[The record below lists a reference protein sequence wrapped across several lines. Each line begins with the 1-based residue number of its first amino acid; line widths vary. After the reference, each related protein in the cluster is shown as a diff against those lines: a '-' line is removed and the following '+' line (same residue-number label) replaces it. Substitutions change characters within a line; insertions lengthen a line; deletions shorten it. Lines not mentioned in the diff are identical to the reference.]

1 MLQKKYTAKNKFVI
15 TVLQN
20 ILLKKK
26 CKKLFPEKYKQKQL
40 VIQKDGYPV
49 LSSGL
54 ITVPV
59 S

>member
-20 ILLKKK
+20 ILLKK
-26 CKKLFPEKYKQKQL
+26 CKKFFPEKYKQKQL
-40 VIQKDGYPV
+40 VIQKGGYPV
-49 LSSGL
+49 LSFGL